1 MQLRRVGTVLLVA
14 ILMLVVAAV
23 PVMAQGDDKAARK
36 AARQAA
42 KAQKAQAK
50 DAPKKATPST
60 GGTPVSSVALLGV
73 GTLLVGGGLV
83 AARVARR

>member
-1 MQLRRVGTVLLVA
+1 MRRVGTVLLVA
-14 ILMLVVAAV
+14 ILMLMVAAV

-36 AARQAA
+36 AARQTA

-50 DAPKKATPST
+50 DVPKKATPST
-60 GGTPVSSVALLGV
+60 GGTPIDSVALLGL

-83 AARVARR
+83 AVRVARR

>member
-1 MQLRRVGTVLLVA
+1 MRRISTVLVVA
-14 ILMLVVAAV
+14 VLMLMVAAV

-42 KAQKAQAK
+42 KAQKAQVK
-50 DAPKKATPST
+50 DAPKKATPNT
-60 GGTPVSSVALLGV
+60 GGTPVGSVALLGAGV
-73 GTLLVGGGLV
+73 LLVGGGLV

>member
-1 MQLRRVGTVLLVA
+1 
-14 ILMLVVAAV
+14 MLVVAAV

-36 AARQAA
+36 AARQAQ

-50 DAPKKATPST
+50 DTTPKKATPST
-60 GGTPVSSVALLGV
+60 GGTPVDSVALLGV

>member
-1 MQLRRVGTVLLVA
+1 MVIMVA
-14 ILMLVVAAV
+14 ALMLVVAAV

-50 DAPKKATPST
+50 EAPKKTPST
-60 GGTPVSSVALLGV
+60 GGTPVGSVALLGV

-83 AARVARR
+83 AIRVARQ

>member
-1 MQLRRVGTVLLVA
+1 LRRIGMVLMVA
-14 ILMLVVAAV
+14 ALMLVVAAV

-36 AARQAA
+36 AARQAE

-50 DAPKKATPST
+50 DTPKKATPST
-60 GGTPVSSVALLGV
+60 GGTPVGSVALLGV

-83 AARVARR
+83 AVRIARR

>member
-1 MQLRRVGTVLLVA
+1 MRRISMVLVVA
-14 ILMLVVAAV
+14 VLMLVVAAV

-36 AARQAA
+36 AARQAE

-60 GGTPVSSVALLGV
+60 GGTPVGSVALLGL